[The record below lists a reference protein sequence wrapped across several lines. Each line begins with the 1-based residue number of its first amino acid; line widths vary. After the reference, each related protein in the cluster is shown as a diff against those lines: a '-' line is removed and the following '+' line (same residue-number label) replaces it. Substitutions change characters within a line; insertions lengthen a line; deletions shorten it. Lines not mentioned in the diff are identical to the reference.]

1 MKITRKTIAAM
12 ATLMAFGL
20 ATDAVAARKFEYLDR
35 GVVAVR
41 QNNTN
46 ALITWRSL
54 ASDEDGLGFNVYR
67 VTGKDTVK
75 ITNAPVTKGTNFVDS
90 KADFTKANTYFV
102 KKVLNGKELET
113 KGSYTMPANKGV
125 GPYVTVPIKAG
136 TAVHFVWV
144 GDLDGDGAYDYVLDR
159 PIDDE
164 QKLEA
169 YSSTGKY
176 LWTLNLG
183 PNSTN
188 KNNISP
194 GASTLDVGMWDG
206 ATVYDIDSD
215 GYAEVIVRIADG
227 VTFGDGK
234 KFSLSG
240 TNAQAIAVLDGRTGA
255 LKATAPVPNDY
266 IKIGPMAA
274 MMEIGYLDG
283 VNPSVVCWFKN
294 RNADKTFNSLM
305 VAYGYKDGKF
315 IQRWKY
321 DNKILF
327 DDRSEYKN
335 GYAEAHQIRIADVDY
350 DGKDEVLHMGYAL
363 NGDGTL
369 RYSIPE
375 VVHGDR
381 WYVGAFN
388 KGDKVM
394 MGYGIQQDHPNNLLE
409 YYYNASTGKLIWTHY
424 GDESCAGQCDV
435 ARGNVGDIDP
445 NYAGLEVWSFQ
456 GTYNGQSDK
465 LIASNYLYPVIRYW
479 WDGDLGAESYNDGKI
494 ENWNYET
501 KGVERQATTWKIY
514 GSSGSERGAAM
525 FHGDVFGDWREES
538 ILVNYET
545 NELVI
550 FTTDIASDY
559 KFYTH
564 MQNPCYRNGTTTK
577 GYVQASMLDYYLG
590 WDMDTPKKPDI
601 EIIGG
606 EREPSFADAV
616 VTLTKCGA
624 GSSNQ
629 SINLGDSIDDFCY
642 TWTGNGEVTAEGFPK
657 GIKVDVDKSAKKV
670 SVSGTPA
677 EAGSFSFTVTITGA
691 DDSFKKNGSIQV
703 ADPNIS
709 SSSSVTESSS
719 SATKD
724 ESSSSVTENEPSSS
738 ASEPTEELEESSS
751 SEDTQV
757 IFQNIAG
764 AATRFSAQFSG
775 NNIILNSAP
784 NGSYTISIF
793 DMQGHRIQNI
803 QNAYGNEINV
813 PLNRGTYLI
822 RISQDGRAL
831 GMFRAIKQK

>member
-46 ALITWRSL
+46 ALVTWRSL
-54 ASDEDGLGFNVYR
+54 ASDEDSLGFNVYR

-75 ITNAPVTKGTNFVDS
+75 LTTSPVTKGTNIVDG

-113 KGSYTMPANKGV
+113 KGNYTMPANKGV

-136 TAVHFVWV
+136 STVHFVWV
-144 GDLDGDGAYDYVLDR
+144 GDLDGDGAYDYLLDR
-159 PIDDE
+159 PTDDE

-176 LWTLNLG
+176 LWTLNMG
-183 PNSTN
+183 PNSAN
-188 KNNISP
+188 KNNITP

-240 TNAQAIAVLDGRTGA
+240 TNAQVVAVLDGRTGA

-266 IKIGPMAA
+266 ISIGPMAA

-294 RNADKTFNSLM
+294 RNANKSFNSLM
-305 VAYGYKDGKF
+305 VAYGYQNGKF
-315 IQRWKY
+315 VQRWKY

-369 RYSIPE
+369 RYKVPV

-388 KGDKVM
+388 KGDKEM

-606 EREPSFADAV
+606 EREPSFAN
-616 VTLTKCGA
+616 VT
-624 GSSNQ
+624 
-629 SINLGDSIDDFCY
+629 
-642 TWTGNGEVTAEGFPK
+642 EPE
-657 GIKVDVDKSAKKV
+657 
-670 SVSGTPA
+670 
-677 EAGSFSFTVTITGA
+677 
-691 DDSFKKNGSIQV
+691 
-703 ADPNIS
+703 

-719 SATKD
+719 SVTKD

-738 ASEPTEELEESSS
+738 ASEPTEEPAESSS
-751 SEDTQV
+751 SDENESSSSSEVSQALSQD
-757 IFQNIAG
+757 IAG

-822 RISQDGRAL
+822 RISQDGRTL
-831 GMFRAIKQK
+831 GMTRAIKQK

>member
-1 MKITRKTIAAM
+1 MGMTFTRKTITAM
-12 ATLMAFGL
+12 ATMMAFGL
-20 ATDAVAARKFEYLDR
+20 VTDVVAARKFEYLDR

-46 ALITWRSL
+46 ALVTWRSL
-54 ASDEDGLGFNVYR
+54 ASDEDSLGFNVYR

-75 ITNAPVTKGTNFVDS
+75 LTSAPVTKGTNFVDS
-90 KADFTKANTYFV
+90 KADFSKANTYFV
-102 KKVLNGKELET
+102 KKVLNGEELET
-113 KGSYTMPANKGV
+113 KGSYTMPANKGE
-125 GPYVTVPIKAG
+125 GPYVTVPIMAG
-136 TAVHFVWV
+136 TTVHFVWV

-183 PNSTN
+183 PNSAN

-215 GYAEVIVRIADG
+215 GFAEVIVRIADG

-240 TNAQAIAVLDGRTGA
+240 TNAQVIAVLDGRTGA

-294 RNADKTFNSLM
+294 RNSDKTFNSLM

-315 IQRWKY
+315 VQRWKY

-394 MGYGIQQDHPNNLLE
+394 MGYGIQQDHPKNLLE
-409 YYYNASTGKLIWTHY
+409 YYYNASTGKIVWAHY

-435 ARGNVGDIDP
+435 ARGNIGDIDP

-456 GTYNGQSDK
+456 GTYNAKSEK

-494 ENWNYET
+494 ENWNYES
-501 KGVERQATTWKIY
+501 KSVERQATTWKIY

-525 FHGDVFGDWREES
+525 FHGDLFGDWREES

-550 FTTDIASDY
+550 FTTDIASNY

-590 WDMDTPKKPDI
+590 WDMDAPKKPDI

-606 EREPSFADAV
+606 EREPSFAKV
-616 VTLTKCGA
+616 V
-624 GSSNQ
+624 
-629 SINLGDSIDDFCY
+629 
-642 TWTGNGEVTAEGFPK
+642 EPE
-657 GIKVDVDKSAKKV
+657 
-670 SVSGTPA
+670 
-677 EAGSFSFTVTITGA
+677 
-691 DDSFKKNGSIQV
+691 
-703 ADPNIS
+703 S
-709 SSSSVTESSS
+709 SSDVSESSS
-719 SATKD
+719 ST
-724 ESSSSVTENEPSSS
+724 
-738 ASEPTEELEESSS
+738 SEPTEKPIESSS
-751 SEDTQV
+751 SEDTLA
-757 IFQNIAG
+757 IAQNITG
-764 AATRFSAQFSG
+764 TAAKFSARFSG
-775 NNIILNSAP
+775 NSIILNNAP
-784 NGSYTISIF
+784 NGFYNINVF
-793 DMQGHRIQNI
+793 DMQGHLVKEYRNI
-803 QNAYGNEINV
+803 QGNEIQV
-813 PLNRGTYLI
+813 KLEPGVYLT
-822 RISQDGRAL
+822 RISQNGRNL
-831 GMFRAIKQK
+831 GVFRVIQK

>member
-1 MKITRKTIAAM
+1 MNITRKSIAAL
-12 ATLMAFGL
+12 ATMMAFGL

-41 QNNTN
+41 QNNSN
-46 ALITWRSL
+46 ALVTWRSL

-67 VTGKDTVK
+67 VTSKDTVK
-75 ITNAPVTKGTNFVDS
+75 LTGAPVTKGTNFVDS
-90 KADFTKANTYFV
+90 KADFSKANTYFV

-183 PNSTN
+183 PNSAN
-188 KNNISP
+188 KNNITP

-240 TNAQAIAVLDGRTGA
+240 TNAQVVAVLDGRTGA

-294 RNADKTFNSLM
+294 RNADKSFNSLM
-305 VAYGYKDGKF
+305 VAYGYQNGKF
-315 IQRWKY
+315 VQRWKY
-321 DNKILF
+321 DAGKQ
-327 DDRSEYKN
+327 
-335 GYAEAHQIRIADVDY
+335 GGGAEAHQIRIADVDY

-369 RYSIPE
+369 RYKVPV

-388 KGDKVM
+388 KGDKEM

-494 ENWNYET
+494 ENWNYENKT
-501 KGVERQATTWKIY
+501 VERQATTWKIY

-629 SINLGDSIDDFCY
+629 SINLGDPIGDFCY

-657 GIKVDVDKSAKKV
+657 GIRMDVDKSAKKV

-691 DDSFKKNGSIQV
+691 DDSFKKSGSIQV
-703 ADPNIS
+703 VDLNAS
-709 SSSSVTESSS
+709 SSSTVSESSS
-719 SATKD
+719 SASDDKD
-724 ESSSSVTENEPSSS
+724 VAESSSSDEN
-738 ASEPTEELEESSS
+738 ESSS
-751 SEDTQV
+751 SSEVTQALS
-757 IFQNIAG
+757 QDIAG
-764 AATRFSAQFSG
+764 AATKFNARFSG
-775 NNIILNSAP
+775 NNIILNSVP
-784 NGSYTISIF
+784 NGSYTISVF

-813 PLNRGTYLI
+813 QLNRGTYLI
-822 RISQDGRAL
+822 RISQDGRTL

>member
-1 MKITRKTIAAM
+1 M

-183 PNSTN
+183 PNSAN

-394 MGYGIQQDHPNNLLE
+394 MGYGIQQDHPKNLLE
-409 YYYNASTGKLIWTHY
+409 YYYNASTGKIVWTHY

-456 GTYNGQSDK
+456 GTYNGQSNK

-501 KGVERQATTWKIY
+501 KAVERQATTWKIY

-606 EREPSFADAV
+606 EREPSFAN
-616 VTLTKCGA
+616 VT
-624 GSSNQ
+624 
-629 SINLGDSIDDFCY
+629 
-642 TWTGNGEVTAEGFPK
+642 EPE
-657 GIKVDVDKSAKKV
+657 
-670 SVSGTPA
+670 
-677 EAGSFSFTVTITGA
+677 
-691 DDSFKKNGSIQV
+691 
-703 ADPNIS
+703 
-709 SSSSVTESSS
+709 SSSSVAESSS

-738 ASEPTEELEESSS
+738 AIEPTEELEESSSSDENESSSS

>member
-1 MKITRKTIAAM
+1 MKITRKSIAALTTM
-12 ATLMAFGL
+12 MAFGS

-75 ITNAPVTKGTNFVDS
+75 ITSAPVTKGTNFVDN
-90 KADFTKANTYFV
+90 KADFSKANTYFV

-113 KGSYTMPANKGV
+113 KGSYTMPANKGI

-144 GDLDGDGAYDYVLDR
+144 GDLNGDGAYDYLLDR

-169 YSSTGKY
+169 YSSSGKY

-183 PNSTN
+183 PNSAN

-215 GYAEVIVRIADG
+215 GFAEVIVRIADG

-394 MGYGIQQDHPNNLLE
+394 MGYGIQQDHPKNLLE
-409 YYYNASTGKLIWTHY
+409 YYYNASTGKIVWTHY

-456 GTYNGQSDK
+456 GTYNGQSNK
-465 LIASNYLYPVIRYW
+465 LVASNYLYPVIRYW

-501 KGVERQATTWKIY
+501 KAVERQATTWKIY

-606 EREPSFADAV
+606 EREPSFADA
-616 VTLTKCGA
+616 T
-624 GSSNQ
+624 
-629 SINLGDSIDDFCY
+629 
-642 TWTGNGEVTAEGFPK
+642 EPE
-657 GIKVDVDKSAKKV
+657 
-670 SVSGTPA
+670 
-677 EAGSFSFTVTITGA
+677 
-691 DDSFKKNGSIQV
+691 
-703 ADPNIS
+703 
-709 SSSSVTESSS
+709 SSSSVAESSS
-719 SATKD
+719 SVTKD
-724 ESSSSVTENEPSSS
+724 ESSSS
-738 ASEPTEELEESSS
+738 SEVSQALSQ
-751 SEDTQV
+751 D
-757 IFQNIAG
+757 IAG
-764 AATRFSAQFSG
+764 VATKFSARFSR
-775 NNIILNSAP
+775 NNIILNNAP

-813 PLNRGTYLI
+813 QLNRGTYLI